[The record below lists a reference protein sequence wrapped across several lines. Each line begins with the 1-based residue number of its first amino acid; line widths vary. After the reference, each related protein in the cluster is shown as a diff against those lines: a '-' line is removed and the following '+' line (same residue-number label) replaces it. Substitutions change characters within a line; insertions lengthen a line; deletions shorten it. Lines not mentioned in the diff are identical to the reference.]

1 MLTLHFDGMAKPNP
15 GVGAYGWVLERDG
28 KEVATG
34 GGIIGGGSTSNEAE
48 YAGLVQGL
56 RAARQQAGEDE
67 AVTAKGDSRLV
78 VNQASGRWAV
88 RAENLVPLVDEVWE
102 LAARLGRVSFV
113 WVPRAQNRR
122 ADNLARM
129 AFLRGRAKT

>member
-1 MLTLHFDGMAKPNP
+1 M
-15 GVGAYGWVLERDG
+15 
-28 KEVATG
+28 
-34 GGIIGGGSTSNEAE
+34 
-48 YAGLVQGL
+48 
-56 RAARQQAGEDE
+56 
-67 AVTAKGDSRLV
+67 
-78 VNQASGRWAV
+78 